1 MKFTDANTGN
11 DIDYEFVKI
20 GVPQNVYI
28 SVFVNNI
35 TYYGVGVAGPAGYVG
50 LTSSPSAKST
60 FVTQTM
66 N

>member
-35 TYYGVGVAGPAGYVG
+35 TYYGVGVAELNYVG